1 MKKTL
6 LLFSML
12 VTSIVCIYTSHEKS
26 NSTKG
31 MTMLQTANIEALANN
46 ESISNTGQLRKR
58 NAMVEAI
65 KWYAVALIQIRVLER
80 IAIEYPIHGHET
92 IRHWY

>member
-1 MKKTL
+1 MLMKKTL

-46 ESISNTGQLRKR
+46 ESISNTGPAEEKKCYGGGHK
-58 NAMVEAI
+58 MVCRCI
-65 KWYAVALIQIRVLER
+65 NSNPCTGTNCY
-80 IAIEYPIHGHET
+80 
-92 IRHWY
+92 

>member
-31 MTMLQTANIEALANN
+31 MTMLQTANIEALENN
-46 ESISNTGQLRKR
+46 ESISNTGPAEEKKCYGGGHK
-58 NAMVEAI
+58 MVCRCI
-65 KWYAVALIQIRVLER
+65 NSNPCTGTDCY
-80 IAIEYPIHGHET
+80 
-92 IRHWY
+92 